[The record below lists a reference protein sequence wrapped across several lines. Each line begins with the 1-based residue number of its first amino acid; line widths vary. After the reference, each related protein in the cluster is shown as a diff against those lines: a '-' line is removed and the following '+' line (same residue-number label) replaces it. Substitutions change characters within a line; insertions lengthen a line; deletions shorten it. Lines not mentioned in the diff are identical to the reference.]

1 MRIYQGV
8 SGRGGVPYGE
18 QASFTLM
25 KAAGDE
31 EAAKEP
37 ETMEPE
43 AEIPT
48 EEPTAPESVEE
59 PVAEAT
65 PEEPEPEAPSEETAP
80 EEEAAPEPTPEPE
93 PEPEPEP
100 VVEEEAPVPPEPV
113 VEEEPKPTEEEAPPP
128 EPEPEETGVNFT
140 FSPETPYLT
149 DGVEPLIVSGQVAG
163 IVEPPEVRFYISVV
177 RKGDNGTTIPI
188 VDTPL
193 NPEGARTATSHSLA
207 SNPQAF

>member
-48 EEPTAPESVEE
+48 EEPTAPEPIEE

-65 PEEPEPEAPSEETAP
+65 PEEPEPEAPSEE
-80 EEEAAPEPTPEPE
+80 PTPE

-100 VVEEEAPVPPEPV
+100 VVEEEAPTPPEPV

-128 EPEPEETGVNFT
+128 EPEETGVNFT
-140 FSPETPYLT
+140 FSPESPYLT
-149 DGVEPLIVSGQVAG
+149 DGVEPLIVNGQVTG
-163 IVEPPEVRFYISVV
+163 IVEPATTRFYINIV
-177 RKGDNGTTIPI
+177 RKGDNGTTIPV

-193 NPEGARTATSHSLA
+193 NPEGDRTATTHSLV
-207 SNPQAF
+207 SNLQAF

>member
-37 ETMEPE
+37 ETMEPK

-48 EEPTAPESVEE
+48 EEPTALESVED
-59 PVAEAT
+59 PVAEAA
-65 PEEPEPEAPSEETAP
+65 PEEPEEVTIEG
-80 EEEAAPEPTPEPE
+80 EPALEVTGDVVVKEPE
-93 PEPEPEP
+93 PI
-100 VVEEEAPVPPEPV
+100 VKEETSTPPEPV

-140 FSPETPYLT
+140 FSPESPYLT
-149 DGVEPLIVSGQVAG
+149 DGVEPLIVNGQVTG
-163 IVEPPEVRFYISVV
+163 IVEPATTRFYINVV
-177 RKGDNGTTIPI
+177 RKGDNGTTIPV

-193 NPEGARTATSHSLA
+193 NPEGDRTATTHSLV
-207 SNPQAF
+207 SNLQAF

>member
-48 EEPTAPESVEE
+48 EEPTAPESVED
-59 PVAEAT
+59 PVAEAA
-65 PEEPEPEAPSEETAP
+65 PEEPEAPSEEAVP
-80 EEEAAPEPTPEPE
+80 EEEATPEIVADEE
-93 PEPEPEP
+93 PS
-100 VVEEEAPVPPEPV
+100 VPPEPV

-140 FSPETPYLT
+140 FSPESPYLT
-149 DGVEPLIVSGQVAG
+149 DGVEPLIVNGQVTG
-163 IVEPPEVRFYISVV
+163 IVEPATTRFYINVV
-177 RKGDNGTTIPI
+177 RKGDNGTTIPV

-193 NPEGARTATSHSLA
+193 NPEGDRTATTHSLV
-207 SNPQAF
+207 SNLQAF